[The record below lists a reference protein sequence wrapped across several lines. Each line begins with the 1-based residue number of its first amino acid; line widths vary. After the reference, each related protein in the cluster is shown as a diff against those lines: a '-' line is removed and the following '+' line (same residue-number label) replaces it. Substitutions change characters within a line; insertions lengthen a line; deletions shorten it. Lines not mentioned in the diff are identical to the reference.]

1 MKQIYEDDRVKQI
14 QGDEPW
20 SWSKYFKSIKPP
32 VWAGSAFI
40 LLCVILS
47 LVAAATVRS
56 HPEDPVEFKISERT
70 YSEYVNPSDGGRKV
84 IYWRVRSTEVPRWK
98 RFANRWK
105 KVRSCRFFWES
116 EGGYTRDYDPKYHP
130 RWYHQNAEMSTE
142 HTVDQYKQIQNDCR
156 TVGEMKKYL
165 KHEKA
170 KYRTGT
176 RRYIEK
182 KKEKAEKER
191 IKNIW
196 EEAKNDTAA
205 ADCGSPHM
213 KKSKKKSKK
222 IW

>member
-1 MKQIYEDDRVKQI
+1 MEKDLKLLPGRKV
-14 QGDEPW
+14 
-20 SWSKYFKSIKPP
+20 SK
-32 VWAGSAFI
+32 WAGNVFI

-47 LVAAATVRS
+47 LVAVATVRS
-56 HPEDPVEFKISERT
+56 PEAPIEFKVSERT

-84 IYWRVRSTEVPRWK
+84 IYWRVKSTEVPRWK

-116 EGGYTRDYDPKYHP
+116 GSGYTRDYDPKYHP

-142 HTVDQYKQIQNDCR
+142 HTVYQYRQIQDSCH

-182 KKEKAEKER
+182 KKKQEEKER

-196 EEAKNDTAA
+196 EEAQTTAA
-205 ADCGSPHM
+205 NGGRN
-213 KKSKKKSKK
+213 
-222 IW
+222 